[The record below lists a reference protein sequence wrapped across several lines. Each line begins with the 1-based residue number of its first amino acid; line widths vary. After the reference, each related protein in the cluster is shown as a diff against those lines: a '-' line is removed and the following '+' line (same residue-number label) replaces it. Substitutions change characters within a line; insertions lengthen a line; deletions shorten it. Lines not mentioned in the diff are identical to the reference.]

1 MYGLF
6 HWSELELTFL
16 YAIAMQ
22 RPSLLV
28 GLLDFYVKFVVIKG
42 TTLVEMGISLKEQT
56 KNNLE
61 DVKDQTLMLG
71 KVGDK

>member
-1 MYGLF
+1 M
-6 HWSELELTFL
+6 
-16 YAIAMQ
+16 
-22 RPSLLV
+22 V
-28 GLLDFYVKFVVIKG
+28 GLLDFYVKFAVIKG